1 MQQNELDFLRQKE
14 LALKEFERLY
24 NPPRDKVLSPIIKE
38 QKKEE
43 KSPPIKT
50 KPKQNFGLDLLN
62 IFNFKGLNLIEE
74 HLIIIAIILLLSIE
88 NADEILILALVYI
101 LL

>member
-1 MQQNELDFLRQKE
+1 MIHTVEWTLFVCANCTIPLQERKKNKLNYFTEMLKQQ
-14 LALKEFERLY
+14 
-24 NPPRDKVLSPIIKE
+24 
-38 QKKEE
+38 KEE
-43 KSPPIKT
+43 KSPSIKT